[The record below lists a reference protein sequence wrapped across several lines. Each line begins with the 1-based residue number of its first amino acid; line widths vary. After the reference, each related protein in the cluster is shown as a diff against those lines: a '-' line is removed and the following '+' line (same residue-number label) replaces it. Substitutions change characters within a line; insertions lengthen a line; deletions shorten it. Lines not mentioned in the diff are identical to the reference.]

1 MSMTVALVISI
12 AIFAAV
18 IAFALKKM
26 KYVRAALS
34 FYRVSFELEARDG
47 LEKELEARNRI
58 YASRS

>member
-47 LEKELEARNRI
+47 LEKGI
-58 YASRS
+58 GGPK